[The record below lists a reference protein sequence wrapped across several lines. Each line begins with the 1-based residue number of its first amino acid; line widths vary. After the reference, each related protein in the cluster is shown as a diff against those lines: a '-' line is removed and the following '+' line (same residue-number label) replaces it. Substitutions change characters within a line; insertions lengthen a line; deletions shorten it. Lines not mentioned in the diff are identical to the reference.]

1 MTPLEFG
8 GVDTGTQGGVV
19 LLRLVDH
26 YPEAD
31 RLALNSAVLAPL
43 PMRVRDEGGHEL
55 DGAALARLLAD
66 PWRAAARDERLTTD
80 PGSGRVKP

>member
-31 RLALNSAVLAPL
+31 RLALNSAVLAPG
-43 PMRVRDEGGHEL
+43 PPPRRPVARRTL
-55 DGAALARLLAD
+55 DDR
-66 PWRAAARDERLTTD
+66 
-80 PGSGRVKP
+80 PGIG